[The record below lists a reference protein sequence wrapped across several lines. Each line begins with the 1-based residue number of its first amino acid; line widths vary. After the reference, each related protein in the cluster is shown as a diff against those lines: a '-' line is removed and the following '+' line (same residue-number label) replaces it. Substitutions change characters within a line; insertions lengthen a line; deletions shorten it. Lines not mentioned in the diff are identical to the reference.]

1 MNKKEYEKIAEIIN
15 AYLCKYICKKNSK
28 IENYRQGILTE
39 LADYF
44 ESKLKIK
51 KNSIHGLSHKAM
63 NLDLNLH
70 TNGCMYCQIKSEV
83 EFNRQQFLK
92 DCGVK

>member
-1 MNKKEYEKIAEIIN
+1 MQQKDYKKIAEIIRLN
-15 AYLCKYICKKNSK
+15 
-28 IENYRQGILTE
+28 LTE
-39 LADYF
+39 CPANKRFVKKLADCF

-92 DCGVK
+92 DCDV